1 MIALSPLRA
10 FASLSSDLLGAAV
23 RWLIE
28 RPVRLLILALILLSA
43 WLWIGR
49 EQARAL
55 AEDRRVQ
62 AAEWRGKFAA
72 QKAEMGRF
80 VDMVRAA
87 RIEAARI
94 DQDNIRRVQAQWTAN
109 LAEVKHDYQADL
121 AAARAAVAGRMR
133 QSGAGAGAGGDPGDG
148 AGAVLPALP
157 VLSSGAMR
165 PGEAAIVD
173 GADIDAVTE
182 NTVRLEHL
190 IDAWNRAARIAADQ
204 P

>member
-1 MIALSPLRA
+1 MFAVLRPLVGA
-10 FASLSSDLLGAAV
+10 LLG
-23 RWLIE
+23 WLIE
-28 RPVRLLILALILLSA
+28 RPIRLLIAALMLLAA

-55 AEDRRVQ
+55 AEDRRIQ
-62 AAEWRGKFAA
+62 AAEWHGKFAA
-72 QKAEMGRF
+72 QKAEMGKF
-80 VDMVRAA
+80 VGMVRAA
-87 RIEAARI
+87 SIEAARI
-94 DQDNIRRVQAQWTAN
+94 DRANVQRVQAQWAAN

-121 AAARAAVAGRMR
+121 AAARTAVAGRMR
-133 QSGAGAGAGGDPGDG
+133 QPGAGTGENSDPGGGAGASLSG
-148 AGAVLPALP
+148 LP
-157 VLSSGAMR
+157 VLSRGTLR
-165 PGEAAIVD
+165 PGDAAIVA